1 MHVVD
6 ALSERA
12 AWFRLLTPELQE
24 RVRRDTLITAYEAG
38 AIVERKGER
47 ATAWIGVLS
56 GLLKVSVGNSE
67 GKIASMTGVPAGGWI
82 GEGSLLKNEERKYD
96 VVALRDCQVAR
107 LPAHS
112 FNDLLDQSIAFNRY
126 LLHQL
131 NERVAQFIGKAEYNS
146 LSTPD
151 ARVARCLAEL
161 FNPLLYPGKGLRL
174 DITQEEIGYLAR
186 VSRQRANQALRQLE
200 NEGLLLIKYGG
211 VQVLDLDGLKRY
223 GDEYA
228 T

>member
-82 GEGSLLKNEERKYD
+82 GEGSLLKKR
-96 VVALRDCQVAR
+96 R
-107 LPAHS
+107 
-112 FNDLLDQSIAFNRY
+112 
-126 LLHQL
+126 
-131 NERVAQFIGKAEYNS
+131 AQI
-146 LSTPD
+146 
-151 ARVARCLAEL
+151 RC
-161 FNPLLYPGKGLRL
+161 GR
-174 DITQEEIGYLAR
+174 LAR
-186 VSRQRANQALRQLE
+186 QP
-200 NEGLLLIKYGG
+200 GG
-211 VQVLDLDGLKRY
+211 PLARTQF
-223 GDEYA
+223 
-228 T
+228 